1 MLEAIPTRIF
11 QATVFRLV
19 AWRQTSEFLREQGAD
34 EERIEDLTR
43 LLKTRGIADTLEEYC
58 EIPFRRK
65 PRLSKTKHVTR
76 FSDGSFGVF
85 YGSLEPETA
94 EAEVRHW
101 APRRFPAGSAARRT
115 LWYLRLE
122 CDFDGSTKD
131 LRPMQAEWPKLTH
144 DHDYELCNRLGAE
157 AVAIILDGLLAPSV
171 RKKDG
176 TNVPVFTRKAIHN
189 PRGNGWV
196 EIACSPVS

>member
-19 AWRQTSEFLREQGAD
+19 AYQKTPEFLQGQGAD
-34 EERIEDLTR
+34 GERIGDLTR
-43 LLKTRGIADTLEEYC
+43 LLRTRGIADTLEEHC
-58 EIPFRRK
+58 DIPFRRK
-65 PRLSKTKHVTR
+65 PRLSKKKYVTR

-85 YGSLEPETA
+85 YSSLESETA

-101 APRRFPAGSAARRT
+101 APRRSSARSPGQRT

-122 CDFDGSTKD
+122 CDFDGNTKD
-131 LRPMQAEWPKLTH
+131 LRLMQVEWPKLTH

-157 AVAIILDGLLAPSV
+157 AVAVILDGLLAPSA
-171 RKKDG
+171 RKKNG
-176 TNVPVFTRKAIHN
+176 TNVPVFTRRAIDN
-189 PRGNGWV
+189 PRENGWV